1 MNKLELIISSDLSKL
16 SEVENFID
24 HIIIAFQIKEKL
36 RGKITLSIIE
46 AVTNAILFGN
56 KQNSRKQVRVTVTK
70 NIKTITFTVEDERS
84 GFDYTEIPDPTIPQ
98 KYMQA
103 AKKGLYLM
111 LNLTD
116 KLSFAKH
123 GAKVSMTFLLDS

>member
-24 HIIIAFQIKEKL
+24 HIIIVFQIKEKL
-36 RGKITLSIIE
+36 RGKIT
-46 AVTNAILFGN
+46 
-56 KQNSRKQVRVTVTK
+56 
-70 NIKTITFTVEDERS
+70 VEDEGS

>member
-24 HIIIAFQIKEKL
+24 HIIIVFQIKEKL

-70 NIKTITFTVEDERS
+70 NIKTITFTVEDEGS

-123 GAKVSMTFLLDS
+123 GAKVSMTFLLDL

>member
-1 MNKLELIISSDLSKL
+1 MED
-16 SEVENFID
+16 FID
-24 HIIIAFQIKEKL
+24 QIIIAFQIKEKL

-46 AVTNAILFGN
+46 AVTNAILFGS

-70 NIKTITFTVEDERS
+70 NIKTITFTVEDEGN

-98 KYMQA
+98 KCMQA

>member
-1 MNKLELIISSDLSKL
+1 MED
-16 SEVENFID
+16 FID
-24 HIIIAFQIKEKL
+24 QIIIAFQIKEKL

-46 AVTNAILFGN
+46 AVTNAILFGS

-70 NIKTITFTVEDERS
+70 NIKTITFTVEDEGS

-103 AKKGLYLM
+103 AKK
-111 LNLTD
+111 
-116 KLSFAKH
+116 ACI
-123 GAKVSMTFLLDS
+123 

>member
-1 MNKLELIISSDLSKL
+1 MNKLEFIISSDISKL
-16 SEVENFID
+16 YEVENFID
-24 HIIIAFQIKEKL
+24 QIIIAFQIKEKL
-36 RGKITLSIIE
+36 RGKITLSTIE

-56 KQNSRKQVRVTVTK
+56 KQNSRKKVRVTVTK
-70 NIKTITFTVEDERS
+70 KIKTITFTVEDEGI

-98 KYMQA
+98 KCMQA